1 MLERFRQAYAN
12 PDAEVARALAEG
24 RMPIRTLGYDAPRT
38 RLIAAGFQPIRLV
51 APRLEVTPRAD
62 AIMGSAEMGPR
73 GRRLLEA
80 LLDIAH
86 PQVPVLI
93 TQADAEQPQIFA
105 ALRELGRLGEP
116 VPEHVH
122 FCDLLHIDRPAS
134 QAYNMVRLAQLDD
147 WLVSLGGHRP
157 TDTAVAETGGRLEKL
172 RHARCMISR
181 AGRSCRITGSD
192 MLQVIGATAILPL
205 GECEAALE
213 ELRLSNL
220 PFLDIGKS
228 VFVCGSAHEGV
239 ELYRAI
245 EDAGANIV
253 GEDHPWGTWFG
264 GTGALPARV
273 KSPHQHARET
283 ACFVGEPGSYLG
295 GRKPD
300 LVLHLTIDGDEAAPW
315 DVAALKQALP
325 KRVQFAALRCSSVP
339 DDSFRAAIKA
349 LLAGEPVPA
358 PPPKPV
364 SAKPPSAKPS
374 PSRSRKS
381 LSSTSDVNAWQR
393 EWFASVRKAV
403 AEGSP
408 FAVVNAN
415 APQEILRALDVPFV
429 VNQWWA
435 SIVAAKQQSRR
446 YQSLLRAHD
455 FPADVEAY
463 SAQGLA
469 AAFDEDAENAPWG
482 GLPRP
487 DFVHAVASSDPT
499 LKLFEQ
505 WGEAIGAD
513 CFIYERTIDPRPDLY
528 SDWWEQLPGN
538 WEAAVEAERV
548 DLMVSEMRGVIARV
562 EAKTGRT
569 FNEAR
574 FAEVMALVNE
584 QEEYYRKTRDLV
596 ARTVPAPIGVVDSM
610 PATMVPQWH
619 RGTEWARD
627 AARAFHDEVNARV
640 DAGLG
645 ACPNERV
652 RLMWVGRGLWSEM
665 GFYQKWEESHGAI
678 FVWSMYLALAADGY
692 IRDLSG
698 GRDPLRALASRVVCM
713 GDELRMPTWAGPW
726 HVHEAQTH
734 QVDAVVALQDADPF
748 VVRALRAAGYP
759 VLELTA
765 DNFNREGED
774 AEAIEAAITA
784 FIEGPAT
791 KRAEARHGRT

>member
-1 MLERFRQAYAN
+1 MLELFRMASAD
-12 PDAEVARALAEG
+12 PEPEVARAIAAG
-24 RMPIRTLGYDAPRT
+24 RRPIRTLGFDAPRA

-51 APRLEVTPRAD
+51 APRLAETPRAD

-73 GRRLLEA
+73 GRRLLEVLIA
-80 LLDIAH
+80 PAH
-86 PQVPVLI
+86 PDVPLLI

-116 VPEHVH
+116 VPHHVH
-122 FCDLLHIDRPAS
+122 FLDLLHIDRDAS
-134 QAYNMVRLAQLDD
+134 RTYNAARLAQLDD
-147 WLVSLGGHRP
+147 WLAGIGGSRPDSKGMAQAEALIERQHLLLGQANELRR
-157 TDTAVAETGGRLEKL
+157 TGALSG
-172 RHARCMISR
+172 
-181 AGRSCRITGSD
+181 TD
-192 MLQVIGATAILPL
+192 MLRIIAASAILTPDA
-205 GECEAALE
+205 CNAALSA
-213 ELRLSNL
+213 LLAAAAPPPASGRCI
-220 PFLDIGKS
+220 FI
-228 VFVCGSAHEGV
+228 CGTPHEGD

-245 EDAGANIV
+245 EESGARIV
-253 GEDHPWGTWFG
+253 GENHAWGLPFG
-264 GTGALPARV
+264 HTGTIPARV
-273 KSPHQHARET
+273 TSPQGLAQET
-283 ACFVGEPGSYLG
+283 ALRITELA
-295 GRKPD
+295 PD
-300 LVLHLTIDGDEAAPW
+300 IVIHLAIDGDEAAPW
-315 DVAALKQALP
+315 DVARIKRAVPAECAFATLRCGSLP
-325 KRVQFAALRCSSVP
+325 DDVFREKIAALIAGKPLEAPASVP
-339 DDSFRAAIKA
+339 QAAR
-349 LLAGEPVPA
+349 PVA
-358 PPPKPV
+358 APKPR
-364 SAKPPSAKPS
+364 PRDEG
-374 PSRSRKS
+374 RSRKS
-381 LSSTSDVNAWQR
+381 LASVADINAWQR
-393 EWFASVRKAV
+393 EWFASVRQAV

-446 YQSLLRAHD
+446 YQALLRAHD
-455 FPADVEAY
+455 YPSDIEAY

-505 WGEAIGAD
+505 WAEDIGAD
-513 CFIYERTIDPRPDLY
+513 CYVYERTTDPRPDLY
-528 SDWWEQLPGN
+528 SDWWVQLPGN
-538 WEAAVEAERV
+538 WETAVEPERV
-548 DLMVSEMRGVIARV
+548 ELMVAEMREVIARI
-562 EAKTGRT
+562 EEKTGRT
-569 FNEAR
+569 FSEQR
-574 FAEVMALVNE
+574 FAEVMGLVNE

-619 RGTEWARD
+619 RGTVWARD
-627 AARAFHDEVNARV
+627 AAKAFYEEVKARV
-640 DAGLG
+640 DAGLA
-645 ACPNERV
+645 ACASERI

-665 GFYQKWEESHGAI
+665 GFYQKWEESHGAV

-726 HVHEAQTH
+726 YVHEANTH
-734 QVDAVVALQDADPF
+734 TVDAVVALQDADPF

-765 DNFNREGED
+765 DNFNRESED
-774 AEAIEAAITA
+774 GAAIDAAITA
-784 FIEGPAT
+784 FVEGPARE
-791 KRAEARHGRT
+791 RAELRHGGK